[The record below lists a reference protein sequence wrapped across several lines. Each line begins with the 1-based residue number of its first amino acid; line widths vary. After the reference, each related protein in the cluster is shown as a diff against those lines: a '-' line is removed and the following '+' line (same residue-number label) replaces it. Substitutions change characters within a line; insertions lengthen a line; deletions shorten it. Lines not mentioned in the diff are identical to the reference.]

1 MCISGKLAPR
11 TFALLVAAALGFGA
25 VQASASPSAPEAAD
39 AARCSYA
46 IWKECYDG
54 CVLRYGE
61 GTQAS
66 CELVGSIPRCTC
78 LP

>member
-1 MCISGKLAPR
+1 MGASRKLVGA
-11 TFALLVAAALGFGA
+11 TFGALIATALGFGA
-25 VQASASPSAPEAAD
+25 AQASASPSRAA
-39 AARCSYA
+39 ASAFACTYA
-46 IWKECYDG
+46 EFKECYDG

-66 CELVGSIPRCTC
+66 CSKVGSIPRCTC